1 MKEMYKKF
9 TFLILIFFF
18 CVSLYA
24 QNTQTIRGRVVDNDN
39 EKPLTGVN
47 LVLKNTSF
55 GTQTDESG
63 NFRLEKIPVGRYQL
77 QVSSIGY
84 ETQTIS
90 EILVESGKEVVLE
103 LRLRETTRQLGEAIV
118 KAPSNNLTGAITSIH
133 SITTEQI
140 FRYPGTYLDPA
151 RLASAYA
158 GIANSNDQ
166 ANGMVIRGNSP
177 NSMQWRLEGVEIVNP
192 NHLSNAGT
200 FSDRPTQNSGG
211 VNILSAQLLGN
222 MNFLTGAFPAEYG
235 NALSGVMDM
244 RLRKG
249 NNQQH
254 EFTAQAGLIGLD
266 LAAEGP
272 LNNSK
277 KNGSYL
283 VNYRYSFTGLL
294 GLLGVTFGGEDITFQ
309 DFSFNVSL
317 PTKKSG
323 SFTVFGMA
331 GTSSNIFAGARDTTQ
346 WEVQKDG
353 FDINYKNK
361 MGALGAT
368 HTMNIGSKVL
378 WRTVLVG
385 SGLESERMGYVLSKS
400 NFQPYLVQSDS
411 LTKSRISLTSSL
423 SYKINARNLLKIGA
437 FITHQYD
444 KVYSLSND
452 KSARGEGRG
461 IITQPYINWQFKPI
475 PKLTTNIGL
484 HYLNYT
490 VNKSQSLEPR
500 LSVGYQLTENQ
511 TLGFAYGLHSQMQLP
526 QVYFAY
532 SSLTQNTPNAL
543 LKFTKAHHYVLS
555 HQYFFKK
562 GSYLKTE
569 LYYQKIFNVP
579 VITAS
584 PLVTQRID
592 PGFSTLN
599 MVEDFIDEALQN
611 KGTGQNYGIE
621 LTYQQYLT
629 NGFYALVNGTYYNST
644 YVGGDG
650 IKRNTRY
657 NGKHIFN
664 LTMGKEWTRSK
675 GRMLGTSIRLI
686 WLGGFYETPID
697 EKASQA
703 SGHAVYKVTEA
714 FTVKQPDYFRPDFRI
729 YLKKSK
735 QKYSRTLALDIQ
747 NIANYQNTAY
757 SYYDILQKKIVK
769 QYQLG
774 LIPILSYRWEF

>member
-1 MKEMYKKF
+1 MLKKI
-9 TFLILIFFF
+9 TFLLFTFFF
-18 CVSLYA
+18 CINIYA
-24 QNTQTIRGRVVDNDN
+24 QTTQTIRGRIIDTNT
-39 EKPLTGVN
+39 EKPLAGAN
-47 LVLKNTSF
+47 IILKNTSK
-55 GTQTDESG
+55 GTQSDENGS
-63 NFRLEKIPVGRYQL
+63 FRLDKVPVGRYQL
-77 QVSSIGY
+77 EVSSVGF

-90 EILVESGKEVVLE
+90 EILVESGKEVILE
-103 LRLRETTRQLGEAIV
+103 IRLQEVTKQLGEATV
-118 KAPSNNLTGAITSIH
+118 KAPSNNLTGSLTSIH

-151 RLASAYA
+151 RLATAYA
-158 GIANSNDQ
+158 GVANANDQ

-200 FSDRPTQNSGG
+200 FSDRVTQNAGG

-249 NNQQH
+249 NNQRH

-272 LNNSK
+272 LSNSR

-309 DFSFNVSL
+309 DLSFNVSL
-317 PTKKSG
+317 PTKKAG
-323 SFTVFGMA
+323 VFTVFGMA
-331 GTSSNIFAGARDTTQ
+331 GLSSNYFAGKRDTTL

-353 FDINYKNK
+353 YDINYTNR
-361 MGALGAT
+361 MGAMGAT
-368 HTMNIGSKVL
+368 HSMNLSEKVL

-385 SGLESERMGYVLSKS
+385 SGLESVRKGYVLSNS
-400 NFQPYLVQSDS
+400 DFQRYLTQTDS
-411 LTKSRISLTSSL
+411 VSKGRISLSSSL
-423 SYKINARNLLKIGA
+423 GYKINASNLLKVGA
-437 FITHQYD
+437 FVTHQSD
-444 KVYSLSND
+444 AIYSNSND
-452 KSARGEGRG
+452 RSALGEGKG
-461 IITQPYINWQFKPI
+461 FVFQPYINWQFTPVS
-475 PKLTTNIGL
+475 KLTANIGL

-490 VNKSQSLEPR
+490 VSKSQSIEPR
-500 LSVGYQLTENQ
+500 LSVGYQISRNQ
-511 TLGFAYGLHSQMQLP
+511 SVSFAYGLHSQLQLP

-532 SSLTQNTPNAL
+532 NSLFKNNPNVML
-543 LKFTKAHHYVLS
+543 DFTKAHHYVLS
-555 HQYFFKK
+555 HQYYFKR

-569 LYYQKIFNVP
+569 LYYQQIFNVP
-579 VITAS
+579 VITL
-584 PLVTQRID
+584 PPTFTQKVD

-599 MVEDFIDEALQN
+599 LVEDFINEPLQN
-611 KGTGQNYGIE
+611 KGTGRNYGIE
-621 LTYQQYLT
+621 ITYQQYLT
-629 NGFYALVNGTYYNST
+629 NGFYALINGTYYNST

-650 IKRNTRY
+650 VKRNTRY

-664 LTMGKEWTRSK
+664 LTTGKEWEYSK
-675 GRMLGTSIRLI
+675 NRMLGASIRII

-697 EKASQA
+697 EKASQQA
-703 SGHAVYKVTEA
+703 GMAVYKVTQA

-735 QKYSRTLALDIQ
+735 QKYSRTLALDMQ
-747 NIANYQNTAY
+747 NVASYRNTAF
-757 SYYDILQKKIVK
+757 SYYDVLQKKIVK

>member
-1 MKEMYKKF
+1 MFKKF
-9 TFLILIFFF
+9 TLSLISLFFY
-18 CVSLYA
+18 VNLAA
-24 QNTQTIRGRVVDNDN
+24 QTTQTIRGRIIDTNN
-39 EKPLTGVN
+39 EKPLAGAN
-47 LVLKNTSF
+47 IVLKNTTQ
-55 GTQTDESG
+55 GTQTDDNG
-63 NFRLEKIPVGRYQL
+63 YFRLEKVAIGRHQLEIRSVGF
-77 QVSSIGY
+77 

-103 LRLRETTRQLGEAIV
+103 IRLQEATKQLGEAIV
-118 KAPSNNLTGAITSIH
+118 KAPSNNLTGSLTSIH

-151 RLASAYA
+151 RLASSYA
-158 GIANSNDQ
+158 GVANSNDQ

-200 FSDRPTQNSGG
+200 FSDRITQNAGG

-249 NNQQH
+249 NNQRH

-272 LNNSK
+272 LSNTK

-309 DFSFNVSL
+309 DLSFNVSL
-317 PTKKSG
+317 PSKKAG
-323 SFTVFGMA
+323 TFTVFGMV
-331 GTSSNIFAGARDTTQ
+331 GLSSNYFAGKRDTTQ

-353 FDINYKNK
+353 FDINYTNK

-368 HTMNIGSKVL
+368 HNINIGNKLL
-378 WRTVLVG
+378 WKSTLVG
-385 SGLESERMGYVLSKS
+385 SGLESVRKGYVLSKS
-400 NFQPYLVQSDS
+400 TFQRYLTQIDS
-411 LTKSRISLTSSL
+411 VSKGRISLTSSL
-423 SYKINARNLLKIGA
+423 SYKINAKNLLKAGA
-437 FITHQYD
+437 FITHQSD
-444 KVYSLSND
+444 AIYSVASD
-452 KSARGEGRG
+452 KSAKGDGKG
-461 IITQPYINWQFKPI
+461 LVLQPYINWQFTPVS
-475 PKLTTNIGL
+475 KLTANIGV

-490 VNKSQSLEPR
+490 VSKSQSIEPR
-500 LSVGYQLTENQ
+500 LSFGYQLTNNQ
-511 TLGFAYGLHSQMQLP
+511 SLSFAYGLHSQLQLP

-532 SSLTQNTPNAL
+532 STLLQNTPNVSL
-543 LKFTKAHHYVLS
+543 NFTKSHHYVIS
-555 HQYFFKK
+555 HQYYFKR

-569 LYYQKIFNVP
+569 LYYQRIFNVP

-584 PLVTQRID
+584 PLVTKRVD

-599 MVEDFIDEALQN
+599 LVEDFIDESLQN

-621 LTYQQYLT
+621 ITYQQYLT

-664 LTMGKEWTRSK
+664 LTTGKEWEYSK
-675 GRMLGTSIRLI
+675 NRILGTSIRII

-697 EKASQA
+697 EKGSQIA
-703 SGHAVYKVTEA
+703 GQAVYKVTEA

-735 QKYSRTLALDIQ
+735 QRYSRTLALDVQ
-747 NIANYQNTAY
+747 NIASYKNTAY
-757 SYYDILQKKIVK
+757 SYYDILQKKVVK

-774 LIPILSYRWEF
+774 LVPILSYRWEF

>member
-1 MKEMYKKF
+1 MLKKI
-9 TFLILIFFF
+9 TLSLIILFFY
-18 CVSLYA
+18 VNLSA
-24 QNTQTIRGRVVDNDN
+24 QTTQTIRGRIIDTNN
-39 EKPLTGVN
+39 EKPLAGAN
-47 LVLKNTSF
+47 IVLKNTTQ
-55 GTQTDESG
+55 GTQTDDNG
-63 NFRLEKIPVGRYQL
+63 YFRLEKVPVGRHQL
-77 QVSSIGY
+77 EISSVGF

-90 EILVESGKEVVLE
+90 EVLVESGKEVVLE
-103 LRLRETTRQLGEAIV
+103 IRLQEATKQLGEAIV
-118 KAPSNNLTGAITSIH
+118 KAPSNNLTGSLTSIH

-158 GIANSNDQ
+158 GVANSNDQ

-200 FSDRPTQNSGG
+200 FSDRVTQNSGG

-249 NNQQH
+249 NNQRH

-272 LNNSK
+272 LSNSK

-294 GLLGVTFGGEDITFQ
+294 GLMGVTFGGEDITFQ
-309 DFSFNVSL
+309 DLSFNISL
-317 PTKKSG
+317 PSKKAG
-323 SFTVFGMA
+323 TFTIFGMA
-331 GTSSNIFAGARDTTQ
+331 GLSSNYFAGKRDTTQ

-353 FDINYKNK
+353 FDINYTNK

-368 HTMNIGSKVL
+368 HSMNIGDKLL
-378 WRTVLVG
+378 WKTTLVG
-385 SGLESERMGYVLSKS
+385 SGLESVRKGYILSKS
-400 NFQPYLVQSDS
+400 NFQRYLVQTDS
-411 LTKSRISLTSSL
+411 VSKGRISLTSSL
-423 SYKINARNLLKIGA
+423 SYKINAKNLLKLGA
-437 FITHQYD
+437 FITHQSD
-444 KVYSLSND
+444 AIYSVESEQ
-452 KSARGEGRG
+452 SAKGEGRG
-461 IITQPYINWQFKPI
+461 LVLQPYINWQLTPI
-475 PKLTTNIGL
+475 SKLTANIGL

-490 VNKSQSLEPR
+490 VNKKQSVEPR
-500 LSVGYQLTENQ
+500 ISVGYQLTNNQ
-511 TLGFAYGLHSQMQLP
+511 SISFAYGLHSQLQLP

-532 SSLTQNTPNAL
+532 STLLQNNPNVFL
-543 LKFTKAHHYVLS
+543 DFTKAHHYVLS
-555 HQYFFKK
+555 HQYYFKH

-584 PLVTQRID
+584 PLVTQRVE
-592 PGFSTLN
+592 PSFSTLN
-599 MVEDFIDEALQN
+599 LVEGFIDEPLQN

-621 LTYQQYLT
+621 ITYQQYLT
-629 NGFYALVNGTYYNST
+629 NGFYALVNGSYYNST

-664 LTMGKEWTRSK
+664 LTTGKEWEYSK
-675 GRMLGTSIRLI
+675 NRILGTSIRII

-697 EKASQA
+697 EQA
-703 SGHAVYKVTEA
+703 SKVAGKAIYKVNEA

-735 QKYSRTLALDIQ
+735 QRYSRTLALDIQ
-747 NIANYQNTAY
+747 NIAGYQNTAY
-757 SYYDILQKKIVK
+757 SYYDILQKKVVK

>member
-1 MKEMYKKF
+1 M
-9 TFLILIFFF
+9 
-18 CVSLYA
+18 
-24 QNTQTIRGRVVDNDN
+24 RGRIIDTNN
-39 EKPLTGVN
+39 EKPLAGAN
-47 LVLKNTSF
+47 IILKNTTQ
-55 GTQTDESG
+55 GAQTDDNG
-63 NFRLEKIPVGRYQL
+63 YFRLEKVPVGRHQL
-77 QVSSIGY
+77 EISSIGF
-84 ETQTIS
+84 ETQVIS

-103 LRLRETTRQLGEAIV
+103 IRLQEATKQLGEAIV
-118 KAPSNNLTGAITSIH
+118 KAPSNNLTGSLTSIH

-158 GIANSNDQ
+158 GVANSNDQ
-166 ANGMVIRGNSP
+166 ANGMIIRGNSP

-200 FSDRPTQNSGG
+200 FSDRITQNSGG

-249 NNQQH
+249 NNQRH
-254 EFTAQAGLIGLD
+254 EFTAQAGLIGID

-272 LNNSK
+272 LSNSK

-309 DFSFNVSL
+309 DLSFNISL
-317 PTKKSG
+317 PSKKSG
-323 SFTVFGMA
+323 TFTVFGMA
-331 GTSSNIFAGARDTTQ
+331 GLSSNYFAGQRDTTL

-353 FDINYKNK
+353 FDINYTNK

-368 HTMNIGSKVL
+368 HSINIGDKLL
-378 WRTVLVG
+378 WRTTLVG
-385 SGLESERMGYVLSKS
+385 SGLESVRKGYVLSKS
-400 NFQPYLVQSDS
+400 NFQRYLTQSDS
-411 LTKSRISLTSSL
+411 VYKGRISFTSSL
-423 SYKINARNLLKIGA
+423 GYKINTRNLLKVGA
-437 FITHQYD
+437 FITHQSD
-444 KVYSLSND
+444 GIYSVASEQ
-452 KSARGEGRG
+452 SAKGEGRG
-461 IITQPYINWQFKPI
+461 LVLQPYINWQFTPVS
-475 PKLTTNIGL
+475 KLTANIGL

-490 VNKSQSLEPR
+490 VSKSQSVEPR
-500 LSVGYQLTENQ
+500 VSVGYQLTNNQ
-511 TLGFAYGLHSQMQLP
+511 SISFAYGLHSQLQLP

-532 SSLTQNTPNAL
+532 STLAQNTPNIAL
-543 LKFTKAHHYVLS
+543 DFTKAHHYVLS
-555 HQYFFKK
+555 HQYFFKR
-562 GSYLKTE
+562 GSYFKTE

-584 PLVTQRID
+584 PLVTQKVE

-599 MVEDFIDEALQN
+599 LVEGFIDEPLQN

-621 LTYQQYLT
+621 ITYQQYLA
-629 NGFYALVNGTYYNST
+629 NGFYALVNGTYFNSS

-650 IKRNTRY
+650 VKRNTRY

-664 LTMGKEWTRSK
+664 LTTGKEWEYSK
-675 GRMLGTSIRLI
+675 NRILGTSIRII

-697 EKASQA
+697 EQASQQA
-703 SGHAVYKVTEA
+703 GRAIYKVTEA

-735 QKYSRTLALDIQ
+735 ERYSRTLALDIQ
-747 NIANYQNTAY
+747 NIAGYKNTAY
-757 SYYDILQKKIVK
+757 SYYDILQKKVIK

>member
-1 MKEMYKKF
+1 MLKKI
-9 TFLILIFFF
+9 TLSVIILFLYLNLF
-18 CVSLYA
+18 A
-24 QNTQTIRGRVVDNDN
+24 QTTQTIRGRIIDTNN
-39 EKPLTGVN
+39 EKPLSGATI
-47 LVLKNTSF
+47 VLKNTSQ
-55 GTQTDESG
+55 GTQTDENG
-63 NFRLEKIPVGRYQL
+63 FFRLDKVPVGRHQL
-77 QVSSIGY
+77 EISSVGF

-90 EILVESGKEVVLE
+90 EILVESGKEIVLE
-103 LRLRETTRQLGEAIV
+103 IRLQETTKQLGEATV
-118 KAPSNNLTGAITSIH
+118 KAPSNNLTGSLTSIH

-158 GIANSNDQ
+158 GVANSNDQ

-200 FSDRPTQNSGG
+200 FSDRITQNSGG

-249 NNQQH
+249 NNQRH

-272 LNNSK
+272 LSNTK

-283 VNYRYSFTGLL
+283 INYRYSFTGLL
-294 GLLGVTFGGEDITFQ
+294 GLIGVTFGGEDITFQ
-309 DFSFNVSL
+309 DLSFNVSL
-317 PTKKSG
+317 PTKKAG
-323 SFTVFGMA
+323 TFTIFGMA
-331 GTSSNIFAGARDTTQ
+331 GLSSNYFAGQRDTTL

-353 FDINYKNK
+353 FDINYTNK

-368 HTMNIGSKVL
+368 HSRIIGDKLL
-378 WRTVLVG
+378 WKTTLVG
-385 SGLESERMGYVLSKS
+385 SGLESVRKGYVLSKS
-400 NFQPYLVQSDS
+400 NFQRYLTQSDS
-411 LTKSRISLTSSL
+411 VSKGRISLTSSF
-423 SYKINARNLLKIGA
+423 SYKINSKNLLKVGA
-437 FITHQYD
+437 FITHQSD
-444 KVYSLSND
+444 AVYSIASD
-452 KSARGEGRG
+452 QSAKGTGKG
-461 IITQPYINWQFKPI
+461 FVLQPYFNWQFTPVT
-475 PKLTTNIGL
+475 KLTVNIGL

-490 VNKSQSLEPR
+490 VSKSQSVEPR
-500 LSVGYQLTENQ
+500 ISAGYQLTPNQ
-511 TLGFAYGLHSQMQLP
+511 TVSFAYGLHSQLQLP
-526 QVYFAY
+526 QIYFAY
-532 SSLTQNTPNAL
+532 STQLQNTPNISL
-543 LKFTKAHHYVLS
+543 DFTKAHHYVLS
-555 HQYFFKK
+555 HQYYFKR

-569 LYYQKIFNVP
+569 MYYQKIFNAP
-579 VITAS
+579 VITNPAW
-584 PLVTQRID
+584 VTQKVD

-599 MVEDFIDEALQN
+599 LVEGFIDEPLQN

-621 LTYQQYLT
+621 ITYQQYLT
-629 NGFYALVNGTYYNST
+629 KGFYALVNGTYYNST
-644 YVGGDG
+644 YIGGDG
-650 IKRNTRY
+650 VKRNSRY

-664 LTMGKEWTRSK
+664 LTIGKEWEYSK
-675 GRMLGTSIRLI
+675 NRILGTSIRII

-697 EKASQA
+697 EQASQLA
-703 SGHAVYKVTEA
+703 RRAVYKITEA

-735 QKYSRTLALDIQ
+735 QKYSRTLALDMQ
-747 NIANYQNTAY
+747 NIAGYKNTAF
-757 SYYDILQKKIVK
+757 SYYDILQKKVVK

>member
-1 MKEMYKKF
+1 MFKKF
-9 TFLILIFFF
+9 TL
-18 CVSLYA
+18 SLLTLFIYVNLVA
-24 QNTQTIRGRVVDNDN
+24 QTTQTIRGRIIDTNN
-39 EKPLTGVN
+39 EKPLTGANV
-47 LVLKNTSF
+47 VLKNIAK
-55 GTQTDESG
+55 GTQTDDNG
-63 NFRLEKIPVGRYQL
+63 YFRLEKVPVGRYQL
-77 QVSSIGY
+77 EISSVGF
-84 ETQTIS
+84 ETQTLS
-90 EILVESGKEVVLE
+90 EILVESGKEVILE
-103 LRLRETTRQLGEAIV
+103 IRLQESTKQLGEAIV
-118 KAPSNNLTGAITSIH
+118 KAPSNNLTGALTSIH

-151 RLASAYA
+151 RLATAYA
-158 GIANSNDQ
+158 GVANSNDQ

-200 FSDRPTQNSGG
+200 FSDRITQNAGG

-249 NNQQH
+249 NNQRH

-266 LAAEGP
+266 IAAEGP
-272 LNNSK
+272 LSNTK

-309 DFSFNVSL
+309 DLSFNISL
-317 PTKKSG
+317 PAKKAG
-323 SFTVFGMA
+323 VFTVFGMA
-331 GTSSNIFAGARDTTQ
+331 GLSSNYFAGKRDTTQ

-353 FDINYKNK
+353 FDINYTNK
-361 MGALGAT
+361 MGALGVT
-368 HTMNIGSKVL
+368 HTTNIGNKLL
-378 WRTVLVG
+378 WRTTLVG
-385 SGLESERMGYVLSKS
+385 SGLESVRKGYILSKS
-400 NFQPYLVQSDS
+400 TFQRYLAQTDS
-411 LTKSRISLTSSL
+411 VSKGRISLTSSL
-423 SYKINARNLLKIGA
+423 SYKVNTRNLLKIGA
-437 FITHQYD
+437 FITHQSD
-444 KVYSLSND
+444 AIYSVASD
-452 KSARGEGRG
+452 KSAKGEGKG
-461 IITQPYINWQFKPI
+461 LVIQPYINWQFTPVS
-475 PKLTTNIGL
+475 KLTANIGL

-490 VNKSQSLEPR
+490 VSQSQSVEPR
-500 LSVGYQLTENQ
+500 LSLGYQLTNNQ
-511 TLGFAYGLHSQMQLP
+511 SMSFAYGLHSQLQLP

-532 SSLTQNTPNAL
+532 STLLQNIPNVSLD
-543 LKFTKAHHYVLS
+543 FTKAHHYVLS
-555 HQYFFKK
+555 HQYYFKR
-562 GSYLKTE
+562 GSFLKTE

-579 VITAS
+579 VITTS
-584 PLVTQRID
+584 PLATQRVD

-599 MVEDFIDEALQN
+599 LVEDFIDEPLQN

-621 LTYQQYLT
+621 ITYQQYLT
-629 NGFYALVNGTYYNST
+629 NGFYVLVNGSYYNST

-650 IKRNTRY
+650 VKRNTRY

-664 LTMGKEWTRSK
+664 LTTGKEWEYSK
-675 GRMLGTSIRLI
+675 NRTIGSSIRII

-697 EKASQA
+697 EKASQQA
-703 SGHAVYKVTEA
+703 GQAVYKVTEA

-735 QKYSRTLALDIQ
+735 QRYSSTLALDIQ
-747 NIANYQNTAY
+747 NIASYKNTAY
-757 SYYDILQKKIVK
+757 SYYDILQKKVVK

-774 LIPILSYRWEF
+774 LVPILSYRWEF

>member
-1 MKEMYKKF
+1 MFKKF
-9 TFLILIFFF
+9 TLSLI
-18 CVSLYA
+18 SLLFYVNLAA
-24 QNTQTIRGRVVDNDN
+24 QTTQTIRGRIIDTNN
-39 EKPLTGVN
+39 EKPLAGAN
-47 LVLKNTSF
+47 IALKNTTQ
-55 GTQTDESG
+55 GTQTDDNG
-63 NFRLEKIPVGRYQL
+63 YFRLEKVPVGRHQL
-77 QVSSIGY
+77 EISSVGF
-84 ETQTIS
+84 ETQNIS

-103 LRLRETTRQLGEAIV
+103 IRLQEATKQLGEAIV
-118 KAPSNNLTGAITSIH
+118 KAPSNNLTGSLTSIH

-158 GIANSNDQ
+158 GVANSNDQ

-200 FSDRPTQNSGG
+200 FSDRITQNAGG

-235 NALSGVMDM
+235 NTLSGVMDM

-249 NNQQH
+249 NNQRH

-272 LNNSK
+272 LSNSK
-277 KNGSYL
+277 KSGSYL

-309 DFSFNVSL
+309 DLSFNVSL
-317 PTKKSG
+317 PSKKAG
-323 SFTVFGMA
+323 TFTVFGMA
-331 GTSSNIFAGARDTTQ
+331 GLSSNYFAGKRDTTQ

-353 FDINYKNK
+353 FDINYTNK

-368 HTMNIGSKVL
+368 HSVNVGDKLL
-378 WRTVLVG
+378 WRSTLVG
-385 SGLESERMGYVLSKS
+385 SGLESVRKGYVLSKS
-400 NFQPYLVQSDS
+400 TFQRYLTQTDS
-411 LTKSRISLTSSL
+411 VSKGRISLTSSL
-423 SYKINARNLLKIGA
+423 SYKINAKNLLKVGA
-437 FITHQYD
+437 FITHQSD
-444 KVYSLSND
+444 AIYSVASD
-452 KSARGEGRG
+452 KSAKGEGKG
-461 IITQPYINWQFKPI
+461 LVLQPYINWQFTPVS
-475 PKLTTNIGL
+475 KLTANIGL

-490 VNKSQSLEPR
+490 VSKSQSVEPR
-500 LSVGYQLTENQ
+500 VSLGYQLTNNQ
-511 TLGFAYGLHSQMQLP
+511 SISFAYGLHSQLQLP

-532 SSLTQNTPNAL
+532 SALLQNTPNVSL
-543 LKFTKAHHYVLS
+543 DFTKARHYVLS
-555 HQYFFKK
+555 HQYYFKR

-569 LYYQKIFNVP
+569 LYYQKIFDVP
-579 VITAS
+579 VITTPAWIAQK
-584 PLVTQRID
+584 VD

-599 MVEDFIDEALQN
+599 LVEDFISEPLQN

-621 LTYQQYLT
+621 ITYQQYLT

-650 IKRNTRY
+650 VKRNTRY

-664 LTMGKEWTRSK
+664 LTTGKEWEYSK
-675 GRMLGTSIRLI
+675 NRILGTSIRII

-697 EKASQA
+697 EKASQLA
-703 SGHAVYKVTEA
+703 GQAVYKVTEA

-735 QKYSRTLALDIQ
+735 QRYSRTLALDMQ
-747 NIANYQNTAY
+747 NIASYKNTAY
-757 SYYDILQKKIVK
+757 SYYDILQKKVVK